1 MISKGQIKKIDRVL
15 RVIITVAIVVLI
27 VRGYINP
34 KKMQNQY
41 ASRKIEQDE
50 GVRQQ
55 ATVVEIV
62 DGDTIKIDYH
72 GKIEKLRMI
81 GIDTPESVHPN
92 KKKNTR
98 QGKTASNFT
107 KQELLN
113 KKIEVEFDVQKRDKY
128 GRLLGY
134 VYVDGKMYNKTLLEE
149 GYARLATYP
158 PNVRY
163 VDDFKEIQ
171 KQAQQNKKGF
181 WNDTLWKKEK
191 K

>member
-1 MISKGQIKKIDRVL
+1 MISKGQIKKIDRAL
-15 RVIITVAIVVLI
+15 RVIITVAVVVLI
-27 VRGYINP
+27 ARGYINP
-34 KKMQNQY
+34 KNTQNQY

-92 KKKNTR
+92 KKKNTK

>member
-1 MISKGQIKKIDRVL
+1 MISKGQIKKIDRAL
-15 RVIITVAIVVLI
+15 RVIITVAVVVLI
-27 VRGYINP
+27 ARGYIHP
-34 KKMQNQY
+34 KNMQNQY

>member
-27 VRGYINP
+27 VRGYIHP
-34 KKMQNQY
+34 KNMQNQY

-62 DGDTIKIDYH
+62 DGDTIKIDYY

-81 GIDTPESVHPN
+81 GIDTSESVHPN